1 MKKENQPRAKASCG
15 AGTRSG
21 GSCRNLPVGGRR
33 RRRMHG
39 GSHGS
44 GAPLGNRNALKTGL
58 HTAEARAQRR
68 RIRSLIRESQELIRG
83 VPSLAGI
90 PVGVPIDFG
99 EGTPQTGDEAT
110 ATPRVGSSGRDRGV
124 RGR

>member
-99 EGTPQTGDEAT
+99 EGTAQADSEA
-110 ATPRVGSSGRDRGV
+110 AGIPRGRKQRRSRDV
-124 RGR
+124 RGK